1 MPDMPIATRTD
12 AANRAF
18 WNELCGTSLA
28 RSLGIT
34 DDSASSLARF
44 DAQYFAM
51 YPYLDEYLDQ
61 APLDG
66 RDVLEIGLG
75 YGTVSQRIAEAGA
88 RYVGVDIAEGPV
100 EMVRHRLR
108 LHALPGDVRVG
119 SALALPFGDNK
130 FDRVVAIGC
139 LHHTG
144 NLPLALSEV
153 ARVLRQDG
161 LATIMVYS
169 AFSYRRWMFFTQ
181 ATWRHLRKGWT
192 VGASERERA
201 AFDTNHDGGAAPETV
216 FVSVRELRRM
226 AAPHFATVTI
236 HRENAGDESIL
247 RHVSRNVLLR
257 TLGPLV
263 GLDLYAHLR
272 K

>member
-1 MPDMPIATRTD
+1 MPTATRTD

-28 RSLGIT
+28 RALGIT
-34 DDSASSLARF
+34 DDSAASLERF

-51 YPYLDEYLDQ
+51 YPYLDGYLDQ

-66 RDVLEIGLG
+66 KQVLEIGLG
-75 YGTVSQRIAEAGA
+75 YGTVSQRIAVAGA
-88 RYVGVDIAEGPV
+88 SYVGVDIAEGPV
-100 EMVRHRLR
+100 AMVRHRLR
-108 LHALPGDVRVG
+108 LQALPGDVRAA
-119 SALALPFGDNK
+119 SALALPFADET

-144 NLPLALSEV
+144 DLPRALSEV

-169 AFSYRRWMFFTQ
+169 AFSYRRWMFFTK
-181 ATWRHLRKGWT
+181 ATWRHLRNGWT

-201 AFDTNHDGGAAPETV
+201 AFDTSHDGSAAPETV
-216 FVSVRELRRM
+216 FVSIRELRRM
-226 AAPHFATVTI
+226 AAAHFGTITI
-236 HRENAGDESIL
+236 HRENVGDESIL
-247 RHVSRNVLLR
+247 RYVSRNVLLR

-263 GLDLYAHLR
+263 GLDLYAQLR